1 MEFPKWVEDRVIAR
15 QGRLHPYDELP
26 AARLAVV
33 VVDMQQ
39 YFTLPGYQGECAP
52 AREIIAPINRLCDA
66 VRAAGGTIVWVQTA
80 SDNADSFWSH
90 HHGVMLT
97 PERSARR
104 LETLRRDAPG
114 YALHQDLHAHDADLR
129 VTKRFYSAMAPGSS
143 ELEPLLRGRGV
154 DTLLIAG
161 TVTNVCCESTARDAM
176 MRARRARACAARLD
190 AVLRRRAV
198 GGRIDRAAQ
207 ARPGGQ
213 KDRLNGPGIRTGS
226 TRPGASSGLP
236 DPRRW

>member
-1 MEFPKWVEDRVIAR
+1 MEFPQWVQDRVIAR

-80 SDNADSFWSH
+80 SDNADLFWSH

-176 MRARRARACAARLD
+176 MRDFRTIMVDDALAAVTPAEHEHALHGWMLFFGDVLSVDESIARLKP
-190 AVLRRRAV
+190 
-198 GGRIDRAAQ
+198 AQ
-207 ARPGGQ
+207 AAT
-213 KDRLNGPGIRTGS
+213 K
-226 TRPGASSGLP
+226 AA
-236 DPRRW
+236 

>member
-1 MEFPKWVEDRVIAR
+1 MEFPQWVKDRVMAR
-15 QGRLHPYDELP
+15 QGCLHPYDELP

-66 VRAAGGTIVWVQTA
+66 VRAAGGAIVWVQTA

-114 YALHQDLHAHDADLR
+114 YALHPDLHAHDSDLR

-176 MRARRARACAARLD
+176 MRDFRTIMVDDALAAVTPAEHENALHGWMLFFGDVLSVDESIARLKPAQAARKT
-190 AVLRRRAV
+190 A
-198 GGRIDRAAQ
+198 
-207 ARPGGQ
+207 
-213 KDRLNGPGIRTGS
+213 
-226 TRPGASSGLP
+226 
-236 DPRRW
+236 

>member
-1 MEFPKWVEDRVIAR
+1 MEFPQWVKDRVIAR
-15 QGRLHPYDELP
+15 QGCLHPYDELP

-176 MRARRARACAARLD
+176 MRDFRTIMVDDALAAVTPAEHENALHGWMLFFGDVLSVDESIARLKPVQAARKT
-190 AVLRRRAV
+190 A
-198 GGRIDRAAQ
+198 
-207 ARPGGQ
+207 
-213 KDRLNGPGIRTGS
+213 
-226 TRPGASSGLP
+226 
-236 DPRRW
+236 

>member
-1 MEFPKWVEDRVIAR
+1 MEFPQWVKDRVIAR
-15 QGRLHPYDELP
+15 QGCLHPYDELP

-104 LETLRRDAPG
+104 ESGQHQGCRAAHCPPGGVRRGGVGGFAAGTKRVVLGSFHVRDSFLPHLPAPPG
-114 YALHQDLHAHDADLR
+114 RSGRQKWMCHASIVREQGREPAPNVLTIFSGSCASAWPGRARSMARGHFTATARPALH
-129 VTKRFYSAMAPGSS
+129 
-143 ELEPLLRGRGV
+143 
-154 DTLLIAG
+154 
-161 TVTNVCCESTARDAM
+161 
-176 MRARRARACAARLD
+176 ARRA
-190 AVLRRRAV
+190 
-198 GGRIDRAAQ
+198 
-207 ARPGGQ
+207 
-213 KDRLNGPGIRTGS
+213 
-226 TRPGASSGLP
+226 GL
-236 DPRRW
+236 